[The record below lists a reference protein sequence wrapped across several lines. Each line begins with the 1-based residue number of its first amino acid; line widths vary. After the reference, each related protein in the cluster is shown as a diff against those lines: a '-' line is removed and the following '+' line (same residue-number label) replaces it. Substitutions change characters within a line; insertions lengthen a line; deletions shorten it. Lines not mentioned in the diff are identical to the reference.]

1 VRRLVVLGAGPAQLG
16 ALRAARQ
23 TGVQT
28 IACDRASDAL
38 ALRLGLVNAHE
49 PVSTFDVDGVER
61 VARECG
67 ADGLIAP
74 GTDGP
79 VRVAAEVAA
88 RLGLPHPLS
97 PAVAVVA
104 TDKRLQRARF
114 ARAGVPQPALLDAAA
129 AYERPVVVKPS
140 LAQGQRGLTKVD
152 RADQLAGALERARA
166 ESRDGEALVEE
177 LIDGDEVTVNAFL
190 HDGFH
195 PVAVTDRERASAF
208 GVATAHV
215 YPARAGTEQ
224 AITVAAAA
232 CAALGIVRGP
242 VYVQIVLAPDGPRV
256 MEVAARL
263 GGGHDAELCLAA
275 TGIDLAT
282 LAVRAALGEPI
293 SAPELWRSRRQGA
306 IVRFLVGPPGELVAV
321 DGIDEALRV
330 PGVLDVQAY
339 RQPGDRLAALSV
351 GADRVGFVLAEGP
364 DRAAAERAAERATEL
379 IRFRTLQPV

>member
-16 ALRAARQ
+16 ALRAARRA
-23 TGVQT
+23 GVQT
-28 IACDRASDAL
+28 IACDRSPHAL
-38 ALRLGLVNAHE
+38 ALRLGLVDVHE
-49 PVSTFDVDGVER
+49 PISTFDVDGIER
-61 VARECG
+61 VAREHSAG
-67 ADGLIAP
+67 GLIAP

-79 VRVAAEVAA
+79 VRVAAEVAS
-88 RLGLPHPLS
+88 RLGLAHPLS
-97 PAVAVVA
+97 PGVAVVA
-104 TDKRLQRARF
+104 TDKRAQRAAF
-114 ARAGVPQPALLDAAA
+114 AAAGVPQPALLDPGAP
-129 AYERPVVVKPS
+129 YERPVVVKPS
-140 LAQGQRGLTKVD
+140 LAQGQRGLTRVE
-152 RADQLAGALERARA
+152 RPEELALALERARA

-190 HDGFH
+190 RDGFH

-215 YPARAGTEQ
+215 YPARAGTEE
-224 AITVAAAA
+224 AIAAAAAA

-242 VYVQIVLAPDGPRV
+242 VYVQIVLSVDGPRV

-321 DGIDEALRV
+321 DGVDEALRI
-330 PGVLDVQAY
+330 PGVLDVQSY
-339 RQPGDRLAALSV
+339 RQPGDQLAALSV
-351 GADRVGFVLAEGP
+351 GADRAGFVLAEGA
-364 DRAAAERAAERATEL
+364 DRAAAEQAADRAAEL
-379 IRFRTLQPV
+379 VRFRTLQPV